1 MKSIERVERAMFGR
15 LQRHGNPNYGYRR
28 GVVFHL
34 LGRMDVVRSLR
45 ASRRW
50 RCKILIERGSRLS
63 VVGEG
68 RLIASRGS
76 VLLIGF
82 EPELRSASAVVVGDG
97 GTLTIG
103 GTVSI
108 LRGAMVNIGPT
119 GHLEIADGLVL
130 NEGGRIMCR
139 ERIAFGADC
148 LVGYGSTISDSDE
161 HEVIA
166 QRDSLGR
173 TYRDQSHVVASVQIE
188 DHVWIGAQAIVLK
201 GVTIGAH
208 AVVGAG
214 SVVTHPVGSGELV
227 AGTPARVLR
236 RDISWLP

>member
-1 MKSIERVERAMFGR
+1 MKSIERVERAIFGR

-34 LGRMDVVRSLR
+34 LGRMAVVRSLR

-82 EPELRSASAVVVGDG
+82 EPELRSAAAVVVGDG

-108 LRGAMVNIGPT
+108 LRG
-119 GHLEIADGLVL
+119 
-130 NEGGRIMCR
+130 IMCR